1 MKRIKDLLRGRERVL
16 LEEVEAHR
24 AGPFDDARRDSEAPD
39 RDNAD
44 AEISLVDLRVLEAG
58 HELAELRAID
68 TALERLAAGKYGVCE
83 DCGDEIERGRIEAHP
98 TATRCLICQLHY
110 ERTYAQARNA
120 WR

>member
-58 HELAELRAID
+58 RELAELRAID